1 MVLSLFLLL
10 LLQLIRIQ
18 SLIIKEEYTGLIQRD
33 NIVYNVI
40 VIPRHAKYVRIDIWA
55 NKFEKP
61 PFVFFKYNGL
71 PTIHDYDDIFEL
83 PEAPLELSLVDGA
96 PTEALLYIG
105 IWGGALLHSY
115 RYFAGSAVDVVY
127 GIESTIESCDD
138 QMMYGD
144 DCIMLD
150 KLASSIHGS
159 ISNFTITLDS
169 SKTFALSIPNGLED
183 VSIQVSLDNEE
194 LKSLCYEY
202 LNTNNEN
209 IDKNVIAELIAYVYL
224 GQIDEDSDGGKQ
236 HFPISL
242 DNLCNNMR
250 FADLGSKPFI
260 NLNLMFPIAGTWK
273 VTILLFKSSIKS
285 DFIENNNNNHKS
297 HRWLRLNSKY
307 ENMKNFKSN
316 IFEQKFIMNQPMIE
330 SLKLSVNITFFTC
343 NSNYMGINDKYEIYN
358 HTEYTSTSIG
368 LQSSSTLEDTMIESN
383 CVLKINP
390 MLSIRTSE
398 SSTQGYLTLK
408 SDYARLGKE
417 WMEETVKIENYSDI
431 TQSIKSQITYKDKDP
446 LSLPYTVFAARMDHA
461 MFPPI
466 GGGLQIQLSVKP
478 NFSNNDVSV
487 LKEMDELHF
496 RLSLRFGAMPVN
508 PDMEKLDAAS
518 LLAMKNDGKIIPS
531 NGMTLSTRDAVIR
544 RLKNDKYED
553 YDDDDDDTKN
563 TNDIDEI
570 LYVWT
575 LMKPRLPGVS
585 FSSGSNNYLYARVM
599 LGHTD
604 INISTYSFNIATT
617 LTFEPCPTD
626 ACNHG
631 TCENQ
636 LGDVASSSC
645 DCKYP
650 WAGESCGEL
659 GIPYWFFIIQIS
671 CLVLSNLAML
681 PGILFAYFHNMPLF
695 SILLS
700 SSATSSALYHLC
712 DTDVWCMGG
721 LSFKSLQIYDILFS
735 TVSVAA
741 VIMHHSPWSAD
752 THSALVICIF
762 SILISP
768 ISNDPTDP
776 FNIIIALTFSI
787 IVCILAWISSVIVHR
802 FPYLGGVKRN
812 NTWRTNYGMK
822 SSTPLSS
829 RIAAATNGYAP
840 VANKDSDSKFTNDN
854 IEMKSFNEKDTN
866 SFDDDIIGFDNE
878 SESDD
883 SHEIESSRENLG
895 EWSAVSMN
903 SATWMEKFT
912 TTIKSIPATVYLLR
926 WTFLGLLLS
935 LLGIACFAL
944 QTRLTYWYMHSL
956 WHLLVMSSVLP
967 SLFGRGICVNYIAS
981 KLYLPIRGN
990 AVLQRP
996 GF

>member
-1 MVLSLFLLL
+1 MTMMFMLLILQLL

-18 SLIIKEEYTGLIQRD
+18 CLIIKEEYTGLIQRD

-55 NKFEKP
+55 NKFETP
-61 PFVFFKYNGL
+61 PFVFFKYDGL
-71 PTIHDYDDIFEL
+71 PTIRDYDDIFEL
-83 PEAPLELSLVDGA
+83 PESPLELSLVDGA

-115 RYFAGSAVDVVY
+115 RYFAGSAIDVVY

-144 DCIMLD
+144 NCIMLD
-150 KLASSIHGS
+150 KLESSIHGS
-159 ISNFTITLDS
+159 ISNFTLNLDS
-169 SKTFALSIPNGLED
+169 SRTFALNIPNGLED
-183 VSIQVSLDNEE
+183 VSIQVSLDNDE
-194 LKSLCYEY
+194 LKSLCYMY
-202 LNTNNEN
+202 LNTINEN
-209 IDKNVIAELIAYVYL
+209 IDKSVITELIAYVYL
-224 GQIDEDSDGGKQ
+224 GQIDEDLDGGKQ

-242 DNLCNNMR
+242 DNLCNNNR
-250 FADLGSKPFI
+250 FADLGNKPVI
-260 NLNLMFPIAGTWK
+260 NLNLMLPIAGTWK
-273 VTILLFKSSIKS
+273 VTILLFKSSIQS
-285 DFIENNNNNHKS
+285 DFSNNDNNYKS
-297 HRWLRLNSKY
+297 RRWLRLNSKI
-307 ENMKNFKSN
+307 EDIKNNKSH
-316 IFEQKFIMNQPMIE
+316 IFEQKYVQHQTMIE
-330 SLKLSVNITFFTC
+330 SLKLSVNVTFFTC
-343 NSNYMGINDKYEIYN
+343 NANYMGINDKYEIYN
-358 HTEYTSTSIG
+358 HTEYTNTSIN
-368 LQSSSTLEDTMIESN
+368 LQITSRLEDKRIESN
-383 CVLKINP
+383 CVMKVNP

-398 SSTQGYLTLK
+398 SSSQGYLTLK
-408 SDYARLGKE
+408 SDYVNLGKV
-417 WMEETVKIENYSDI
+417 WVEETVKINNYSDI
-431 TQSIKSQITYKDKDP
+431 TQTIKSQIIYKDKDL

-461 MFPPI
+461 MIPPI
-466 GGGLQIQLSVKP
+466 GGGLQIQLYIKP
-478 NFSNNDVSV
+478 NISTNDDI
-487 LKEMDELHF
+487 LKVMGKLHF
-496 RLSLRFGAMPVN
+496 RLSLRFGALPID
-508 PDMEKLDAAS
+508 PDMEKLDTAT
-518 LLAMKNDGKIIPS
+518 LMAMKNDGKIIPS
-531 NGMTLSTRDAVIR
+531 NGITLSTRDAIIR
-544 RLKNDKYED
+544 QLKNDNYKD
-553 YDDDDDDTKN
+553 YDDDDDTKN
-563 TNDIDEI
+563 IDEIDEI

-599 LGHTD
+599 LGHSDLNT
-604 INISTYSFNIATT
+604 STYSFNIATT
-617 LTFEPCPTD
+617 MTFEPCPTGV
-626 ACNHG
+626 CSHG

-636 LGDVASSSC
+636 QGDVAASSC
-645 DCKYP
+645 DCKFP
-650 WAGESCGEL
+650 WAGESCSEL
-659 GIPYWFFIIQIS
+659 GIPYWFFVIQIS

-681 PGILFAYFHNMPLF
+681 PGILFAYFHHMPLF

-735 TVSVAA
+735 TVSVAS
-741 VIMHHSPWSAD
+741 VIMHHSPWSSD

-787 IVCILAWISSVIVHR
+787 IVCILAWISSVIAHR
-802 FPYLGGVKRN
+802 FPYLGSVKRN
-812 NTWRTNYGMK
+812 HTWRSNPGMK

-829 RIAAATNGYAP
+829 RISAATSGYAP
-840 VANKDSDSKFTNDN
+840 VANNDSKFTNDN
-854 IEMKSFNEKDTN
+854 IEMKLFNDKDTS
-866 SFDDDIIGFDNE
+866 SFDDEIIGFDNE

-883 SHEIESSRENLG
+883 GHEVETSRENLG
-895 EWSAVSMN
+895 EWRVVSMN
-903 SATWMEKFT
+903 SATLLERIT
-912 TTIKSIPATVYLLR
+912 AIIKSIPATVYLLR
-926 WTFLGLLLS
+926 WSFLGLLLS
-935 LLGIACFAL
+935 LLGILCFSL

-990 AVLQRP
+990 AILQRP